1 MFNLREFAVLGED
14 FIVIGDG
21 RLKLSES
28 AEGMWGGCSESGGIC
43 ARLGLGVDFRALA
56 AVIGEGD
63 RGRLWQSV
71 QPSRKRVTASR
82 GRKA

>member
-1 MFNLREFAVLGED
+1 
-14 FIVIGDG
+14 
-21 RLKLSES
+21 
-28 AEGMWGGCSESGGIC
+28 MWGGCSESGGIC